1 MKEHYFS
8 PEPESDLKLG
18 KIEVKY
24 QGNDFAFYTS
34 SGVFGKK
41 KADAGSMLLVESAKI
56 EDKEGFSVLDLGCGY
71 GLIGITIK
79 KTYPNAKVIC
89 SDVNKRAVMLTKKN
103 AEANNV
109 ELNALQSD
117 IFSNIKENF
126 DAILVNLPQ
135 HAGKDICF
143 KMIEESYKHLNS
155 NGSLQVV
162 SRHQKGGKSYQ
173 KKMEEVFG
181 NCTDIGKGSG
191 YRVYMSVKG

>member
-1 MKEHYFS
+1 
-8 PEPESDLKLG
+8 
-18 KIEVKY
+18 
-24 QGNDFAFYTS
+24 
-34 SGVFGKK
+34 
-41 KADAGSMLLVESAKI
+41 
-56 EDKEGFSVLDLGCGY
+56 
-71 GLIGITIK
+71 
-79 KTYPNAKVIC
+79 
-89 SDVNKRAVMLTKKN
+89 MLTKKN
-103 AEANNV
+103 AEVNNV
-109 ELNALQSD
+109 EINALQSD

-155 NGSLQVV
+155 NGSLQAV

-191 YRVYMSVKG
+191 YRVYMSVKQ